1 MPRNNYLLSLLPDAR
16 SLGLFRI
23 FLGFS
28 FLYSLIVVKW
38 PSIPDFWGSHPII
51 PTDIM
56 SHLCAGGSG
65 ISIFSYIHSDGFA
78 YFFFGLAIL
87 SSISLI
93 LGYYSSIAA
102 WLCLFFHW
110 NIVQAYAAF
119 AFGFDL
125 FLFQLLFWSCFLP
138 LDSEFAIRRATKPI
152 LWTWFALLLLLQIT
166 WIYFSTGMSK
176 YGNSWMEGYAV
187 RNMLMDYW
195 GATNFGKSI
204 GNNELFYRS
213 TTYISLTV
221 ERFFPLL
228 VFLKPSSKW
237 LRLILVLFLFLF
249 HLSIAVTYDVANFSI
264 TGLAVAAFFIPGP
277 WWDKL
282 KIKLNNSMDVRMNWP
297 FQGWKNYALRGFV
310 IVAAFIICQ
319 KNIFFLLKHSS
330 LRTNLKFQSK
340 IEGLLKLDIPSPLP
354 VSFFWQYWKMFSPN
368 PPANGG
374 WIALEELRD
383 DGSIVE
389 FFSKKLV
396 EEKAKM
402 LWKPNGLDFYLFY
415 YARSVDINDPKE
427 LKFKLFLKYWL
438 KRKLN
443 QLPEKEVKNIFLTN
457 YLVIIANQKR
467 LSNMVVQRRI
477 FSVSK
482 FLNTKD
488 PYSSDN
494 KIK

>member
-1 MPRNNYLLSLLPDAR
+1 
-16 SLGLFRI
+16 
-23 FLGFS
+23 
-28 FLYSLIVVKW
+28 
-38 PSIPDFWGSHPII
+38 
-51 PTDIM
+51 
-56 SHLCAGGSG
+56 
-65 ISIFSYIHSDGFA
+65 
-78 YFFFGLAIL
+78 
-87 SSISLI
+87 
-93 LGYYSSIAA
+93 
-102 WLCLFFHW
+102 
-110 NIVQAYAAF
+110 
-119 AFGFDL
+119 
-125 FLFQLLFWSCFLP
+125 
-138 LDSEFAIRRATKPI
+138 
-152 LWTWFALLLLLQIT
+152 
-166 WIYFSTGMSK
+166 
-176 YGNSWMEGYAV
+176 MEGYAV